1 MPTINK
7 DYQDL
12 IDGAIMMYKKLM
24 SRLSLESLFDGTEDT
39 DIVKMKYITSV
50 LKRVTCKEVKD
61 ILKLEVILKGNKEED
76 IKYGNK
82 LL

>member
-1 MPTINK
+1 
-7 DYQDL
+7 
-12 IDGAIMMYKKLM
+12 MMYKKLM